1 MILLIYKIVAMNKIK
16 NDVIEILKKYTFSD
30 SVWIDFNDRF
40 SIVGDL
46 KINSARVVDII
57 LDIEELYEITIDD
70 EELSR
75 MITVK
80 NIVEIIGAK
89 TGAK

>member
-1 MILLIYKIVAMNKIK
+1 MNKIK

>member
-1 MILLIYKIVAMNKIK
+1 MIYKIVAMNKIQ

-30 SVWIDFNDRF
+30 SVWTDFNDRF

-80 NIVEIIGAK
+80 NIVDIIGSK